1 MYSLIRKLLFLLDAE
16 DAHDFTTR
24 QMIALQNIPL
34 VLRAI
39 ERFCAPPASAR
50 RELLGLTFP
59 SPIGIAA
66 GFDKNGLLMPILA
79 ALGFGFVEVGTVTLR
94 PQPGNPRPRLFRYP
108 EQKALIN
115 RLGFNNDGADTVA
128 ARLMSWKRTIPLFVN
143 IGKNR
148 DVPLDGAADD
158 YGACAMKLAPLA
170 DAVVVNLS
178 SPNTPSLR
186 ELQRPEHLEPI
197 LRAVGSSKPRL
208 VKIAPDVDEVLLGE
222 ICDVCVKLADGM
234 ICTNTTIARPF
245 VAAESGGL
253 SGAPLLA
260 PSTSVLAAV
269 RKYAGPSF
277 PLVGVGGIFTD
288 DDVRERLDAGADL
301 VQLYTGFIYEGPLL
315 PSRLSRGV
323 AGRRSEKDGARSDRR
338 SPTE

>member
-16 DAHDFTTR
+16 DAHEFTVR
-24 QMIALQNIPL
+24 QMIALQNIPI

-39 ERFCAPPASAR
+39 ERYCAPPENAR
-50 RELLGLTFP
+50 REVMGLSFP

-66 GFDKNGLLMPILA
+66 GFDKNGLLMPMLA

-108 EQKALIN
+108 EHKALIN

-128 ARLMSWKRTIPLFVN
+128 ARLKSWQRTIPLFVN

-148 DVPLDGAADD
+148 DVPIDAAADD
-158 YGACAMKLAPLA
+158 YGACAMKLAPFA

-186 ELQRPEHLEPI
+186 ELQRPEHLERI
-197 LRAVGSSKPRL
+197 LTAVGPAL
-208 VKIAPDVDEVLLGE
+208 VKIAPDIDDELLAE
-222 ICDVCVKLADGM
+222 ICDVCLNRARGM

-245 VAAESGGL
+245 PATETGGL
-253 SGAPLLA
+253 SGAPLME
-260 PSTSVLAAV
+260 PSTSVLARV
-269 RKYAGPSF
+269 RKRVGPTY
-277 PLVGVGGIFTD
+277 PLIGVGGICTA
-288 DDVRERLDAGADL
+288 DDVREKFGAGASL
-301 VQLYTGFIYEGPLL
+301 VQVYTGFIYEGPLL
-315 PSRLSRGV
+315 AKRLV
-323 AGRRSEKDGARSDRR
+323 RSKR
-338 SPTE
+338 